1 MIYLSPAAR
10 RRLQKQ
16 TAKAG
21 QHFVYIDV
29 IRSGC
34 SGFSYVLSLVD
45 KPTAGQKSYP
55 DEGFSLLVDEADM
68 AMLKEVRL
76 DLKKQGLNE
85 TLVFDNPNASATCGC
100 GSSFSM

>member
-1 MIYLSPAAR
+1 MIYLTPAAR

-21 QHFVYIDV
+21 QTGVYIDV

-34 SGFSYVLSLVD
+34 SGFSYTLSLVD
-45 KPTAGQKSYP
+45 APEAGQKVYP
-55 DEGFSLLVDEADM
+55 DEGFCLIVDEADM
-68 AMLKEVRL
+68 AMLKDVRL

-85 TLVFDNPNASATCGC
+85 SLVFDNPNASATCGC